1 MLKYLPNMPACHV
14 SILHNAQ
21 GPNNT
26 ITESDVAS
34 LLALGEAYRILER
47 DQGDFFLVGGAESR
61 MNPLSLVRQAL
72 YQSLSRRNDAP
83 EKASRPFDRQRD
95 GMVISEGSTVMAV
108 EELEHARQRGARIYA
123 ELVGFGAAFDRKRD
137 GRGIARAIRAAL
149 KEAGIGPEDID
160 HINAHGLSTP
170 EGDVWESRGLQEV
183 FGTCPRP
190 VFAPKGHLGNMGA
203 AGGLTELAAG
213 VLALQNAV
221 VPPTLNYREPD
232 PQCPVEVI
240 AGNARTLER
249 PYLLKV
255 GFTDMGQVA
264 AVVCRQWK

>member
-1 MLKYLPNMPACHV
+1 
-14 SILHNAQ
+14 
-21 GPNNT
+21 
-26 ITESDVAS
+26 
-34 LLALGEAYRILER
+34 
-47 DQGDFFLVGGAESR
+47 
-61 MNPLSLVRQAL
+61 
-72 YQSLSRRNDAP
+72 
-83 EKASRPFDRQRD
+83 
-95 GMVISEGSTVMAV
+95 MVISEGSTVMAV

-137 GRGIARAIRAAL
+137 GSGIARAIRAAL

-183 FGTCPRP
+183 FGNCPRP
-190 VFAPKGHLGNMGA
+190 LLAAKGHLGNMGA

-221 VPPTLNYREPD
+221 VPATLNYEEPD
-232 PQCPVEVI
+232 PQCPVPVVT
-240 AGNARTLER
+240 GTPRTVER